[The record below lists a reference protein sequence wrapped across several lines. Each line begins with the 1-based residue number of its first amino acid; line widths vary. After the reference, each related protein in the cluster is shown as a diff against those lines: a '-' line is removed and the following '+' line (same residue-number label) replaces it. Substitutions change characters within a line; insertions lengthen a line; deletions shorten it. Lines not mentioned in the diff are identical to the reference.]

1 MKMQYMLAPI
11 EDITTASFRTKCF
24 ENGVDLTFT
33 PMARFSALARNSKA
47 SLERI
52 KLVDDTPTMIQL
64 IGTKEA
70 ELLKF
75 LSKFKANKG
84 FKGFNLNLG
93 CPSSNYVSQG
103 AGCAM
108 IKRISKVK
116 KLVSILKDYPVS
128 IKLRLGLN
136 KFEKEKKV
144 YLNLINSIDVDF
156 FIVHARHGSESY
168 DDKADWDVFPK
179 CVDTGRKIVA
189 NGDIKTKKDVSLL
202 KSYGCY
208 GVMIGRAAIE
218 NPRIFSLLK

>member
-1 MKMQYMLAPI
+1 MLAPI
-11 EDITTASFRTKCF
+11 EDITTAFFRTKCF
-24 ENGVDLTFT
+24 KNGADLTFT
-33 PMARFSALARNSKA
+33 PMARFSALARNSRA

-64 IGTKEA
+64 IGTKEK

-75 LSKFKANKG
+75 LSKFKSSKG

-93 CPSSNYVSQG
+93 CPSSNYVNQG

-108 IKRISKVK
+108 IKRISKVRK
-116 KLVSILKDYPVS
+116 IVSILKNYPVS

-136 KFEKEKKV
+136 KFEKDKKV
-144 YLNLINSIDVDF
+144 YLNLINSVDADF

-168 DDKADWDVFPK
+168 DDKADWNVFSE
-179 CVDTGRKIVA
+179 CVDTDKKIVA
-189 NGDIKTKKDVSLL
+189 NGDIKNKKDVSLL

-208 GVMIGRAAIE
+208 GVMIGRAAID
-218 NPRIFSLLK
+218 NPKIFSMLKK